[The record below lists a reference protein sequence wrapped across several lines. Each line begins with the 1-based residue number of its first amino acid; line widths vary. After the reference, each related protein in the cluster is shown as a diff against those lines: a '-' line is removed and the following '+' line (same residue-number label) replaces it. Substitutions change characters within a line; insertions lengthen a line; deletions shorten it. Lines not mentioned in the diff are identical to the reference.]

1 MMRHENTTENA
12 AASSIRLCLAQRLRT
27 ETMGAKLK

>member
-1 MMRHENTTENA
+1 MKNTTENA
-12 AASSIRLCLAQRLRT
+12 AASSIRLFAAQHLRT